1 MNFWKEKIKIG
12 NILVPRLMS
21 GPLDGITDSPFRQ
34 IVREYSKDNLLYT
47 EMRHVSSVAS
57 DKGGAKALDYRDFE
71 RPLSFQI
78 SANKEEYIMQAIE
91 KIVQQGV
98 DIVDLN
104 IGCPAKNVVN
114 NGAGSALMADLPR
127 LKNILTLIRNSLDI
141 PFTLK
146 MRAGYKTENAF
157 DVAKLAEDC
166 GIDAIS
172 IHPRL
177 QTQKFVGPLRY
188 GLVEKIKKSVDI
200 PVLFSGNVVNFQ
212 LAKMTYERTGVD
224 GFLIGRGMWGKPW
237 KLLEIEQHSQG
248 LEYKADMHMVISCAL
263 KQLDKMIEFYG
274 AKGLYCF
281 RKHLPFYIKGFSG
294 ALEIRKNLVTSN
306 SEEEVKTKL
315 LEILY
320 EAVRI

>member
-1 MNFWKEKIKIG
+1 
-12 NILVPRLMS
+12 
-21 GPLDGITDSPFRQ
+21 
-34 IVREYSKDNLLYT
+34 
-47 EMRHVSSVAS
+47 MRHVSCVAS

-146 MRAGYKTENAF
+146 MRAGYKTENAL

-315 LEILY
+315 SEILY
-320 EAVRI
+320 EAVRT